1 MSTNKFPNEV
11 DIKYFENPLMKDELL
26 QIVKDPRMMVAAED
40 QVYMFRP
47 GYEDVLFEYLSHHS
61 LYEANQH
68 FLFEEGREKVMDFFL
83 EHWVLGSI
91 YEAKLCEP
99 QYRSKWL
106 FKYLEYHNF
115 ADHDNEM
122 LLFGEG
128 MDQYRRFYI
137 RQTDFH
143 CREAEL
149 KLIEPQYKD
158 DLRLYVELRRRFF
171 KDQIEHF
178 IEKADPEIVEL
189 YKQLNKY

>member
-1 MSTNKFPNEV
+1 MSKYHDAV
-11 DIKYFENPLMKDELL
+11 DSSYFADPSKKEALLELVKNPAVLVEAD
-26 QIVKDPRMMVAAED
+26 D
-40 QVYMFRP
+40 QPKLFIP

-68 FLFEEGREKVMDFFL
+68 LLFEERNAKVMDYFL

-91 YEAKLCEP
+91 YEAKLCTPE
-99 QYRSKWL
+99 YRGKWL
-106 FKYLEYHNF
+106 LKYLEYHNF
-115 ADHDNEM
+115 ADLNNEL
-122 LLFGEG
+122 LLFADG
-128 MDQYRRFYI
+128 MDEYRRFYI

-149 KLIEPQYKD
+149 KLFGPKYHD

-171 KDQIEHF
+171 KDQIEFF
-178 IEKADPEIVEL
+178 IENADPSIVAL

>member
-1 MSTNKFPNEV
+1 MDTNKFPDEV
-11 DIKYFENPLMKDELL
+11 GASYFVDPLKKDELL
-26 QIVKDPRMMVAAED
+26 QIVKNPQVLVAAEA
-40 QVYMFRP
+40 QSKLFLA

-68 FLFEEGREKVMDFFL
+68 LLFEKGNEKVMDFFL

-91 YEAKLCEP
+91 YEARLCEP

-106 FKYLEYHNF
+106 LKYLEYHNF
-115 ADHDNEM
+115 ADSDNEM

-128 MDQYRRFYI
+128 MDKYRRFYI

-143 CREAEL
+143 CRDAEL

-158 DLRLYVELRRRFF
+158 DLQLYVELRRRFF
-171 KDQIEHF
+171 KDQIEQF
-178 IEKADPEIVEL
+178 IEKADPEIVKM

>member
-1 MSTNKFPNEV
+1 MS
-11 DIKYFENPLMKDELL
+11 KYHNSVESSYFADPSKKEALLELVKNPAVLVEAD
-26 QIVKDPRMMVAAED
+26 D
-40 QVYMFRP
+40 QPKLFTP

-68 FLFEEGREKVMDFFL
+68 FLFEERNEKVLDFFL

-91 YEAKLCEP
+91 YEAKLCSPE
-99 QYRSKWL
+99 YRGKWL

-115 ADHDNEM
+115 ADHDNEL
-122 LLFGEG
+122 LLFAEG
-128 MDQYRRFYI
+128 MDEYRRFYI

-149 KLIEPQYKD
+149 KLFEPKYHD

-178 IEKADPEIVEL
+178 IEEADPAIVSL

>member
-1 MSTNKFPNEV
+1 MGKYHNSV
-11 DIKYFENPLMKDELL
+11 DSSYFADPSKKEALLEL
-26 QIVKDPRMMVAAED
+26 VKDPAVLVEAED
-40 QVYMFRP
+40 QPSLFKE

-68 FLFEEGREKVMDFFL
+68 FLFEERNAKVLDFFL

-91 YEAKLCEP
+91 YEAKLCTPE
-99 QYRSKWL
+99 YRGKWL
-106 FKYLEYHNF
+106 IKYLEYHNF
-115 ADHDNEM
+115 ADHDNEL
-122 LLFGEG
+122 LLFAEG
-128 MDQYRRFYI
+128 MDEYRRFYI

-149 KLIEPQYKD
+149 KLIEPKYHD

-171 KDQIEHF
+171 KDQVEHF
-178 IEKADPEIVEL
+178 IEKADPVIVAL